1 MDLVLEMCNTS
12 SIHWCG
18 ISGRQ
23 LGKLSPGAFLSLPL
37 TVLSSVQG
45 LQVRSRLY
53 NWPCAQ
59 IKVLF
64 TDLLVCL
71 PLCFRAFLVWGS
83 QIHFWRGRT
92 NTTTLHKCVWSARLR
107 ATSARSFLYP
117 FLFLFFCILH
127 MNGPTAAFC
136 TWHYVFCN
144 LMEEYCI
151 LQLIVN
157 NINHFLWK

>member
-45 LQVRSRLY
+45 LQVRSRLC
-53 NWPCAQ
+53 NWRCAQ

-92 NTTTLHKCVWSARLR
+92 NTTTLHKCVWSAHLR
-107 ATSARSFLYP
+107 ATSARSFLD
-117 FLFLFFCILH
+117 LFLHFTYEWTNCGILH
-127 MNGPTAAFC
+127 MTLSF
-136 TWHYVFCN
+136 
-144 LMEEYCI
+144 
-151 LQLIVN
+151 LQLNGRILYFT
-157 NINHFLWK
+157 INCE

>member
-45 LQVRSRLY
+45 LQVRSRLC

-107 ATSARSFLYP
+107 ASSARSVLYP
-117 FLFLFFCILH
+117 FF
-127 MNGPTAAFC
+127 AFYIWMDQL
-136 TWHYVFCN
+136 WHSAHDTVFCN